1 MVALFYNEDG
11 IRAIDELLKECKRS
25 KGNEKEK
32 PFFLQNLDVHSRS
45 ITCEFYL
52 SDSLRLL
59 FFLFFSDNNQLWE
72 IVHMKN
78 YTIESF
84 PFRELL
90 FEKLFPSTEESR
102 DPYDQQLLDRYK
114 LEKKS

>member
-1 MVALFYNEDG
+1 
-11 IRAIDELLKECKRS
+11 
-25 KGNEKEK
+25 
-32 PFFLQNLDVHSRS
+32 
-45 ITCEFYL
+45 
-52 SDSLRLL
+52 
-59 FFLFFSDNNQLWE
+59 
-72 IVHMKN
+72 MKN

-114 LEKKS
+114 LEKKVEIFIEIF